1 MVYANF
7 EIDKHFFC
15 NCTVICID
23 RYFFFANCPNQT
35 FLIRTNL
42 EEHDLFGVSTCFI
55 GTSLLL
61 SQLESGG
68 ALKKAKMK
76 KCNCK

>member
-42 EEHDLFGVSTCFI
+42 EEHDRFI
-55 GTSLLL
+55 WSFDQFYWYELAV
-61 SQLESGG
+61 ESD
-68 ALKKAKMK
+68 
-76 KCNCK
+76 CKWIKVGF